1 MNTLLRLVDW
11 ILNTT
16 TMYRLMLYVLIV
28 LVLVAALFG
37 GIGLLPFNAL
47 YILASAAFLVALS
60 VLANWAF
67 ARIFRA
73 ATNVESTYIT
83 ALILALI
90 INPDPPASNL
100 VTLAVA
106 AIAATASKYVL
117 AFRRRHVFNPAA
129 IAVVITS
136 YALGRP
142 PTWWVSAPVL
152 LPFVLIGGVLIVR
165 KIRRLDMVGTFFLTY
180 FVALLVFAIA
190 ERVDLA
196 TQVRQTLLLSPLLF
210 LAFVMLTE
218 PLTMPPTRRL
228 RMVYGGLV
236 GFLIV
241 PQVHVGGFYFTPEVA
256 LVVGNVFAWLVS
268 AKATQ
273 MLWLKERRPISGEAE
288 EFVFRQEHP
297 VRFRPGQY
305 LEWTLPHDHPD
316 DRGDRRFFTIS
327 SPPGD
332 DALAIGVEFKARSSS
347 FKKRLKAMEPGE
359 RIAAGHLAGDFVMP
373 RDPETEAGVRGRR
386 DRGHALCQHD
396 PRSAPARRE
405 ERHRGP
411 RHKQVRDGCC
421 VPGRLRAGAGRAR
434 RPHGLH
440 TDRPCRDPSR
450 RLDGKDRP
458 HRRDV
463 PPRGDPRLPGES
475 LLHLRL
481 PAPGQRDQGSAG
493 PPRRRAWQ
501 CTKRL
506 LPRPGVGAY

>member
-1 MNTLLRLVDW
+1 M
-11 ILNTT
+11 
-16 TMYRLMLYVLIV
+16 
-28 LVLVAALFG
+28 
-37 GIGLLPFNAL
+37 
-47 YILASAAFLVALS
+47 YILAAAAFLVALS
-60 VLANWAF
+60 VLANWSF
-67 ARIFRA
+67 ARIFGA

-106 AIAATASKYVL
+106 AIAATATKYVL
-117 AFRRRHVFNPAA
+117 AFRRRHVFNPVA

-142 PTWWVSAPVL
+142 PTWWVGAPVM
-152 LPFVLIGGVLIVR
+152 LPFVLIAGVLIVR
-165 KIRRLDMVGTFFLTY
+165 KIRRLDMEGTFFLTY

-190 ERVDLA
+190 EQVHLA
-196 TQVRQTLLLSPLLF
+196 TEVRQTLLRSPLLF

-228 RMVYGGLV
+228 RMVYGALV

-241 PQVHVGGFYFTPEVA
+241 PQVHIGGLYFAPEVA

-268 AKATQ
+268 AKANQ
-273 MLWLKERRPISGEAE
+273 MLWLKERRPISGDTE

-332 DALAIGVEFKARSSS
+332 DALAIGVEFKTRSST
-347 FKKRLKAMEPGE
+347 FKKRLKDLKPGE

-373 RDPETEAGVRGRR
+373 GDPEQKLAFVAGGIGVTPFVSMIRDLLQRGEKRDIVVLVTNRYETGAAYLDVFEQARAELGVRTILTLTGPAETIPAGWTGRTGR
-386 DRGHALCQHD
+386 IDETLL
-396 PRSAPARRE
+396 RE
-405 ERHRGP
+405 EIPDYEERVFYICGSQRLVSGIKGALARLGVERGS
-411 RHKQVRDGCC
+411 VRSDYF
-421 VPGRLRAGAGRAR
+421 PGLA
-434 RPHGLH
+434 
-440 TDRPCRDPSR
+440 
-450 RLDGKDRP
+450 
-458 HRRDV
+458 
-463 PPRGDPRLPGES
+463 
-475 LLHLRL
+475 
-481 PAPGQRDQGSAG
+481 
-493 PPRRRAWQ
+493 
-501 CTKRL
+501 
-506 LPRPGVGAY
+506 

>member
-1 MNTLLRLVDW
+1 MNTSIRFVDW

-16 TMYRLMLYVLIV
+16 TMYRLLLYVLIV

-47 YILASAAFLVALS
+47 YILASAAFLVALC
-60 VLANWAF
+60 VLANWSF
-67 ARIFRA
+67 ARVFRA

-90 INPDPPASNL
+90 INPDRPASNL

-142 PTWWVSAPVL
+142 PTWWVGAPAL
-152 LPFVLIGGVLIVR
+152 LPFVLIAGVLIVR
-165 KIRRLDMVGTFFLTY
+165 KIRRLDMVGTFFLAY
-180 FVALLVFAIA
+180 FAALLLFAIA
-190 ERVDLA
+190 ERVHLA
-196 TQVRQTLLLSPLLF
+196 TEVRQTLLRSPLLF

-241 PQVHVGGFYFTPEVA
+241 PQVHLGSLYFAPEVA
-256 LVVGNVFAWLVS
+256 LLIGNVFAWLVS
-268 AKATQ
+268 AKANQ
-273 MLWLKERRPISGEAE
+273 MMRLEERRPISEQTE
-288 EFVFRQEHP
+288 EFVFRQERP

-332 DALAIGVEFKARSSS
+332 DALAIGVEFKARSST
-347 FKKRLKAMEPGE
+347 FKKHLKAMEPGE
-359 RIAAGHLAGDFVMP
+359 RIAAGHLAGDFVLP
-373 RDPETEAGVRGRR
+373 RDPGRKLAFVAGGIGVTPFVSMIRDLLQRGEKRDIVVLITNRYETGAAYRDVFEQVRIELGVRTVFTLTGPAETLPTGWTGRTGR
-386 DRGHALCQHD
+386 IDETFL
-396 PRSAPARRE
+396 RE
-405 ERHRGP
+405 EIPDYQERLFYICGSQRLVGGIKKVLAGLGVERGS
-411 RHKQVRDGCC
+411 VRSDYF
-421 VPGRLRAGAGRAR
+421 PGLA
-434 RPHGLH
+434 
-440 TDRPCRDPSR
+440 
-450 RLDGKDRP
+450 
-458 HRRDV
+458 
-463 PPRGDPRLPGES
+463 
-475 LLHLRL
+475 
-481 PAPGQRDQGSAG
+481 
-493 PPRRRAWQ
+493 
-501 CTKRL
+501 
-506 LPRPGVGAY
+506 

>member
-1 MNTLLRLVDW
+1 MSTVLHLIDR

-37 GIGLLPFNAL
+37 GIGLLPFNPL
-47 YILASAAFLVALS
+47 YILASAAFLVSLS

-100 VTLAVA
+100 ATLAVA
-106 AIAATASKYVL
+106 AVVATASKYVL
-117 AFRRRHVFNPAA
+117 AYRRRHIFNPAA
-129 IAVVITS
+129 IAVVIIS

-142 PTWWVSAPVL
+142 ASWWVSASVL

-165 KIRRLDMVGTFFLTY
+165 KIRRFDTVGTFFLTY
-180 FVALLVFAIA
+180 FVALLAFAIA

-196 TQVRQTLLLSPLLF
+196 TQVRQTLLLTPLLF
-210 LAFVMLTE
+210 VAFVMLTE

-228 RMVYGGLV
+228 RMIYGGLV
-236 GFLIV
+236 GFLVV
-241 PQVHVGGFYFTPEVA
+241 PQVHIGGFYFTPEVA
-256 LVVGNVFAWLVS
+256 LLVGNVFAWLVS

-273 MLWLKERRPISGEAE
+273 MLRLKERRPVSGEAE
-288 EFVFRQEHP
+288 EFVFRREHP

-316 DRGDRRFFTIS
+316 DRGNRRYFTIS

-332 DALAIGVEFKARSSS
+332 DDLAIGVEFKDPSSS

-359 RIAAGHLAGDFVMP
+359 QIVAGHLAGDFVLP
-373 RDPETEAGVRGRR
+373 RDSEQKLTLVAGGIGVTPFVGMLRDLLQRGEKRDIVVLVTNRYETGAAYRDVFEQARDELGVRTVFTLTGPAETIPAGWTGRTGR
-386 DRGHALCQHD
+386 IDKMFL
-396 PRSAPARRE
+396 RE
-405 ERHRGP
+405 EIPDYWERVFFICGSQRLVSGIKGLLIHLGVERGS
-411 RHKQVRDGCC
+411 VRSDYF
-421 VPGRLRAGAGRAR
+421 PGL
-434 RPHGLH
+434 
-440 TDRPCRDPSR
+440 T
-450 RLDGKDRP
+450 
-458 HRRDV
+458 
-463 PPRGDPRLPGES
+463 
-475 LLHLRL
+475 
-481 PAPGQRDQGSAG
+481 
-493 PPRRRAWQ
+493 
-501 CTKRL
+501 
-506 LPRPGVGAY
+506 